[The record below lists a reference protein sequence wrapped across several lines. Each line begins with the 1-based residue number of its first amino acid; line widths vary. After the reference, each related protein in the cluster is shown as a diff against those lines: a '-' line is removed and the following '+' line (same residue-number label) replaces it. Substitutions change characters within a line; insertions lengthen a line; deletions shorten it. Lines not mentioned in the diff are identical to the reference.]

1 MSLDRDTVA
10 RIAALARIRVADDE
24 LDAVAADLNHILGWV
39 ETLNAIPTD
48 GVEPMVG
55 VGMARAPL
63 RKDEVTDGDRADAVL
78 ANAPDAAPPY
88 FTVPKVIE

>member
-1 MSLDRDTVA
+1 MSLDRETVA
-10 RIAALARIRVADDE
+10 RIAALARIDVAEAEMDGLVGE
-24 LDAVAADLNHILGWV
+24 LNGILDWV

-55 VGMARAPL
+55 VGADRAPL
-63 RKDEVTDGDRADAVL
+63 REDVVTDGDRAEAVL
-78 ANAPDAAPPY
+78 ANAPDPEPPF